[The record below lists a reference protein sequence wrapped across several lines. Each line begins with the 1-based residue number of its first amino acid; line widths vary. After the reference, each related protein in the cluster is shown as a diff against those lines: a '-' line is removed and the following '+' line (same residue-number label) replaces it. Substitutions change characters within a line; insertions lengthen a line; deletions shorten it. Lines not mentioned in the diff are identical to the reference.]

1 MQGQRKWLCPLK
13 VFKSIIRV
21 AAIMTPSLEILDAQD
36 THLGP
41 LVLRRRTIS
50 SLDGF
55 EVYEVKLGEEFLMS
69 SLFPEAEKELAHL
82 GLAMLEGENWDVVVG
97 GLGLGYTAAAALES
111 GNVNSLV
118 VVELFPQVIDWHLRG
133 LVPCGEGLSG
143 DPRCRLIEQDFF
155 TAAVDQGIGLDPR
168 NPGKKF
174 HAILLDIDHTPTHQ
188 LDDENTGFYSE
199 KGLNAMADQLLPG
212 SVFGLWSDD
221 APDASF
227 TELLGTVFQTAE
239 AVVVPFYNPIQDKE
253 SRNTVYLAQKG

>member
-1 MQGQRKWLCPLK
+1 
-13 VFKSIIRV
+13 
-21 AAIMTPSLEILDAQD
+21 
-36 THLGP
+36 
-41 LVLRRRTIS
+41 
-50 SLDGF
+50 
-55 EVYEVKLGEEFLMS
+55 
-69 SLFPEAEKELAHL
+69 
-82 GLAMLEGENWDVVVG
+82 MLEGENWDVVVG

-221 APDASF
+221 AQDDIYIGILHAFVALALSSDTLCDDYDNCDGF
-227 TELLGTVFQTAE
+227 TTTSDDCRRNHRRYRRK
-239 AVVVPFYNPIQDKE
+239 AVVDVAITVIVP
-253 SRNTVYLAQKG
+253 